1 MSIFSRLFGRSAA
14 TSTGEVSSNDG
25 KQLPEIKKE
34 DFVDDTDPS
43 KDIVGKSFGT
53 EMPID
58 AIYAYLERDYEQQG
72 YEDSM
77 CNADNSYKDS
87 KKEIIKNGLK
97 RLFSQVK
104 LRYKNDLRMIEVQ
117 INIVEQQG
125 MINTSSSLKARKET
139 FIEHMKA
146 IDEMETLLTKNESQ
160 MLGMIESYNRGF
172 LKGLA
177 AISQSYLKNQQNEHI
192 Y

>member
-1 MSIFSRLFGRSAA
+1 MSIISRLFGRKAVVS
-14 TSTGEVSSNDG
+14 TSETSSIDN
-25 KQLPEIKKE
+25 KQLPEIKRE
-34 DFVDDTDPS
+34 DFVDDSDPN
-43 KDIVGKSFGT
+43 KDIAGRSFGT

-58 AIYAYLERDYEQQG
+58 AIYAYLEKDYEQQG

-97 RLFSQVK
+97 RLFSQVR
-104 LRYKNDLRMIEVQ
+104 LRYKDDLRMIEVQ

-139 FIEHMKA
+139 FLEHMKA
-146 IDEMETLLTKNESQ
+146 IDEMEASLIKNESQ

-177 AISQSYLKNQQNEHI
+177 AISQSYLKNQQL
-192 Y
+192 

>member
-1 MSIFSRLFGRSAA
+1 MSIFSKLFGKNAA
-14 TSTGEVSSNDG
+14 ASNSDSTSNDG
-25 KQLPEIKKE
+25 RQFSETGKDGFANNAEPNKEI
-34 DFVDDTDPS
+34 VHT
-43 KDIVGKSFGT
+43 SFGT

-104 LRYKNDLRMIEVQ
+104 LRYKDDLRRIDVQ
-117 INIVEQQG
+117 VIIVEQQG
-125 MINTSSSLKARKET
+125 MINTSASLRAQKET
-139 FIEHMKA
+139 ILEHMKML
-146 IDEMETLLTKNESQ
+146 DEMETSLLNDEPQ
-160 MLGMIESYNRGF
+160 MLGMIDSYNRGF

-177 AISQSYLKNQQNEHI
+177 AISQSYLKNQQQL
-192 Y
+192 

>member
-1 MSIFSRLFGRSAA
+1 MSIFSRLFGRSTVA
-14 TSTGEVSSNDG
+14 STDETQSTDG

-34 DFVDDTDPS
+34 DFVDDTDP
-43 KDIVGKSFGT
+43 GKNIAGASFGT

-97 RLFSQVK
+97 RLFSQVR
-104 LRYKNDLRMIEVQ
+104 LRYKDDLRMIEVQ
-117 INIVEQQG
+117 ISIVEQQG
-125 MINTSSSLKARKET
+125 MINTSSSLNARKET
-139 FIEHMKA
+139 FIEHMKT
-146 IDEMETLLTKNESQ
+146 IDEMETSLINNESQ
-160 MLGMIESYNRGF
+160 MLGMIDSYNRGF

-177 AISQSYLKNQQNEHI
+177 AISQSYLKNQQQ
-192 Y
+192 

>member
-1 MSIFSRLFGRSAA
+1 MSIFSKLFGRS
-14 TSTGEVSSNDG
+14 TSASNGDVPSNEG

-34 DFVDDTDPS
+34 DFVDDTEPS
-43 KDIVGKSFGT
+43 KELINSSFGT

-97 RLFSQVK
+97 RLFSQVR
-104 LRYKNDLRMIEVQ
+104 LRYKDDLRRIDVQ

-125 MINTSSSLKARKET
+125 MINTSSSLKAKKET
-139 FIEHMKA
+139 FLEHMKT
-146 IDEMETLLTKNESQ
+146 IDEMEASLINDEPQ
-160 MLGMIESYNRGF
+160 MLGMIDSYNRGF

-177 AISQSYLKNQQNEHI
+177 AISQSYLKNQQT